1 MLEPRWRKEWLRK
14 PDVRF
19 LGGTDKFDF
28 WHSTRRNTVR
38 FVDSDKLG
46 RWESYSVSLLPYLS
60 ADVAKSESQEDVDAA
75 IAYLKLFAP
84 YLFRERP
91 KQ

>member
-1 MLEPRWRKEWLRK
+1 MLEPRWRKEWLDR
-14 PDVRF
+14 PYIIF

-28 WHSTRRNTVR
+28 WHSTSGNTVR
-38 FVDSDKLG
+38 FVESDKLG
-46 RWESYSVSLLPYLS
+46 RWENYSVSLLPYLS
-60 ADVAKSESQEDVDAA
+60 ADVAKAESQEDVDAA

-84 YLFRERP
+84 DLFRERP